1 MSGFYKTEA
10 DVCCWISQ
18 WHSPLLFSNIWNR
31 QESLHATCTHT
42 HTHKS
47 KHHSSENPVLFL
59 FFSVGLSDQFF
70 RLTSVNSCGTHD
82 WPSAEG
88 PRNLLP
94 TGRIH
99 TPALLHVALLALV
112 QTLLVTVRVK
122 TRDLHGLQTSS
133 LLLTLGQRTWDRG
146 GDICEVQPF
155 TPINRRYRRL
165 WWKNWN
171 DPGPGSGINTKNQN
185 ILSTYEGNFPQSSGS
200 MTTALSRTDSR
211 TTWFDWASC
220 GILL

>member
-1 MSGFYKTEA
+1 MTSMSGFYKTEA
-10 DVCCWISQ
+10 DVCWWISQ

-165 WWKNWN
+165 WW
-171 DPGPGSGINTKNQN
+171 
-185 ILSTYEGNFPQSSGS
+185 
-200 MTTALSRTDSR
+200 
-211 TTWFDWASC
+211 
-220 GILL
+220 